1 MQGRP
6 VLVDTRS
13 VAASEQL
20 SRMRDEAG
28 LAHVLLNARD
38 GKRFFDNFRDRVYDV
53 AFEKAGIDGNCAG
66 CIESEPPIKIPK
78 RRSTAR
84 SASESTS

>member
-53 AFEKAGIDGNCAG
+53 AFEKAGSTATAQAASRAN
-66 CIESEPPIKIPK
+66 PPIKIPK

>member
-1 MQGRP
+1 MRLNCSDAATERVSTSTGRP
-6 VLVDTRS
+6 CI
-13 VAASEQL
+13 
-20 SRMRDEAG
+20 EAG